1 MGVVLMWRIAASMS
15 LLVVASTGCGQ
26 MAGDCSG
33 GALHGDHCVPSTP
46 ADNAAWILGGMP
58 VPPRNSR
65 PLAHPKCSVRGSV
78 ADCQGFDAT
87 GRLIRA
93 KFRIVTPDRQPETLA
108 PICPSAKHP
117 DRPTSVFCTQ

>member
-1 MGVVLMWRIAASMS
+1 VWRTAACLS
-15 LLVVASTGCGQ
+15 LLAVASTGCGV
-26 MAGDCSG
+26 AGLEGAECSG
-33 GALHGDHCVPSTP
+33 GEVHGGQCVPYTA
-46 ADNAAWILGGMP
+46 ADKVALILGGMP

-65 PLAHPKCSVRGSV
+65 PLANIKCSVRGSV

-93 KFRIVTPDRQPETLA
+93 KFRIVSPDGRPESLA

-117 DRPTSVFCTQ
+117 DRATSVFCTQ

>member
-1 MGVVLMWRIAASMS
+1 MSMWRLLLPLLAAAC
-15 LLVVASTGCGQ
+15 LGGGCGK

-33 GALHGDHCVPSTP
+33 GALHGDHCVPNTP
-46 ADNAAWILGGMP
+46 ADNAGLILGGMP

-65 PLAHPKCSVRGSV
+65 PLAHPKCSVRGRV

-93 KFRIVTPDRQPETLA
+93 QFRIVTPDHRSETLT

>member
-1 MGVVLMWRIAASMS
+1 VWRIAACLS
-15 LLVVASTGCGQ
+15 LLAIASTGCG
-26 MAGDCSG
+26 AASLNGGECSG
-33 GALHGDHCVPSTP
+33 GEVHGNQCVPYTA
-46 ADNAAWILGGMP
+46 ADKAALILSGIA
-58 VPPRNSR
+58 VPPRNGR
-65 PLAHPKCSVRGSV
+65 PLANIKCTVRGSV

-93 KFRIVTPDRQPETLA
+93 QFRIVTPDHRSETLM